1 MDHDVRPAVRGGFN
15 QVFRRNDREVAHFR
29 QLLYR
34 QLLITVRGVETCADG
49 GCAKVHLQQQLRGA
63 QNAFGLFIEQHI
75 EGMELL
81 AEGHRH
87 RVLQLSA
94 AHLEDVLEFYGF
106 RLETFAQLL
115 NRID

>member
-1 MDHDVRPAVRGGFN
+1 
-15 QVFRRNDREVAHFR
+15 
-29 QLLYR
+29 
-34 QLLITVRGVETCADG
+34 
-49 GCAKVHLQQQLRGA
+49 
-63 QNAFGLFIEQHI
+63 
-75 EGMELL
+75 MELL